1 MRAQQRIIDQD
12 HRCNY
17 SQIPHRLLDDVTAG
31 RLKATSLVLYLHYK
45 RISWALHGGPV
56 TEALRET
63 QKASGL
69 SQGTILSSRKELA
82 AAGWAIVDEAPR
94 VATVTLVER
103 WAENCPGHDA
113 QNLSKQTTEA
123 TPDAQKLSKD
133 AQNLSDF
140 AQNLSDFAQ
149 NLSKSELEPGPIE
162 SEDIE
167 DVPEESGARAPGP
180 ESRPKKPA
188 SLATGAPGDVTVAPR
203 DNRVTDAFVAELV
216 AQYGPQLGGGA
227 RVRLAISKAQN
238 AAGFAKT
245 LNPRTYVR
253 NWLAEDVLKRP
264 DTRNGA
270 RPKVVATDDI
280 EQMVRSKSAASNMDQ
295 RIGRSA
301 S

>member
-1 MRAQQRIIDQD
+1 LCKSD
-12 HRCNY
+12 
-17 SQIPHRLLDDVTAG
+17 LDA
-31 RLKATSLVLYLHYK
+31 
-45 RISWALHGGPV
+45 
-56 TEALRET
+56 
-63 QKASGL
+63 
-69 SQGTILSSRKELA
+69 
-82 AAGWAIVDEAPR
+82 
-94 VATVTLVER
+94 
-103 WAENCPGHDA
+103 
-113 QNLSKQTTEA
+113 
-123 TPDAQKLSKD
+123 
-133 AQNLSDF
+133 
-140 AQNLSDFAQ
+140 
-149 NLSKSELEPGPIE
+149 GPIAWE
-162 SEDIE
+162 YIDE
-167 DVPEESGARAPGP
+167 VPEVCGARAPGP